1 MPYYSQ
7 KQELQGALTGLQTA
21 SQIRYASL
29 AYAAGFLESVVLDLA
44 RYAPVKAQT
53 ELILELRCTAERL
66 QAEALRAEVD
76 SILGPGTYAGL
87 TNPNKGAS
95 IKT

>member
-1 MPYYSQ
+1 MTLACS
-7 KQELQGALTGLQTA
+7 ELSLALTALQTA
-21 SQIRYASL
+21 SQIRYASSDYL
-29 AYAAGFLESVVLDLA
+29 AGYLTSVCMHLF
-44 RYAPVKAQT
+44 RSAPVPVQEA
-53 ELILELRCTAERL
+53 LIVELRCTAERL
-66 QAEALRAEVD
+66 HAEALRAEVD